1 VDRDASLT
9 SSAEPPR
16 RTITYG
22 EGLMTPLLLASLLT
36 IGLALFAIYKLTP

>member
-9 SSAEPPR
+9 SSADPAA
-16 RTITYG
+16 RTIRNG

-36 IGLALFAIYKLTP
+36 IGLALFAIYKSTP